1 LSQRASARTC
11 GGARQREELMTI
23 EQVPQD
29 QWSLGDHYE
38 RYIGRWS
45 RLVARHFVT
54 WLTLPPALHWLDVGC
69 GTGALTQAIL
79 EDGAPASVLGI
90 DPSPGFIALAR
101 GQVDDTRASFQSG
114 AAQALPIAAASVD
127 AVVSGLVL
135 NFTPDPAASLA
146 EMARAARPG
155 GTVAAYVWD
164 YAEGMQMLRL
174 FWDAASALDRGALA
188 LDEGRRF
195 PICHREA
202 LGALWRDSGLAQIEC
217 RDIDVPTVFSSF
229 EDFWSP
235 FLGGQGPA
243 PTYCSTLT
251 EEARAALRDRLR
263 AMLPAA
269 ADGRIALTARAL
281 AVRGVRPEA

>member
-1 LSQRASARTC
+1 LSQDACARIC
-11 GGARQREELMTI
+11 GAEDERLREEPMTI
-23 EQVPQD
+23 QQTPQD
-29 QWSLGDHYE
+29 QWSLGDNYE

-45 RLVARHFVT
+45 RPVARQFVT
-54 WLTLPPALHWLDVGC
+54 WLALPPVLRWLDVGC

-79 EDGAPASVLGI
+79 KDSAPASVLGI
-90 DPSPGFIALAR
+90 DPSAGFIALAR
-101 GQVDDTRASFQSG
+101 GQVNDARASFQSG
-114 AAQALPIAAASVD
+114 TAQALPIASASVD

-135 NFTPDPAASLA
+135 NFTPDPAQSLA

-195 PICHREA
+195 PVCRSEA
-202 LGALWRDSGLAQIEC
+202 LRALWRECGLAQIEC

-229 EDFWSP
+229 DDFWLP

-243 PTYCSTLT
+243 PTYYGTLA
-251 EEARAALRDRLR
+251 EDARAALRDRLR
-263 AMLPAA
+263 AMLPVA

-281 AVRGVRPEA
+281 AVRGVR

>member
-1 LSQRASARTC
+1 
-11 GGARQREELMTI
+11 MTI
-23 EQVPQD
+23 QHVPQD
-29 QWSLGDHYE
+29 QWSLGDNYE

-45 RLVARHFVT
+45 RLVARQFVA
-54 WLTLPPALHWLDVGC
+54 WLALPPALHWLDVGC

-79 EDGAPASVLGI
+79 EDCAPASVLGI
-90 DPSPGFIALAR
+90 DPSASFIALAR
-101 GQVDDTRASFQSG
+101 GQVNDARASFQSG
-114 AAQALPIAAASVD
+114 AAEALPVASASVD

-135 NFTPDPAASLA
+135 NFTLDPAASLA
-146 EMARAARPG
+146 EMVRLTRPG

-174 FWDAASALDRGALA
+174 FWDAAIALDRGALA

-195 PICHREA
+195 PICRREA

-217 RDIDVPTVFSSF
+217 HDIDVPTAFSSF
-229 EDFWSP
+229 DDFWLP

-251 EEARAALRDRLR
+251 DDARAALRDRLR
-263 AMLPAA
+263 TMLPVA

-281 AVRGVRPEA
+281 AVRGVRPEG

>member
-1 LSQRASARTC
+1 
-11 GGARQREELMTI
+11 MTI
-23 EQVPQD
+23 QHVPQD
-29 QWSLGDHYE
+29 QWSLGDNYE

-45 RLVARHFVT
+45 RLVARQFVT
-54 WLTLPPALHWLDVGC
+54 WLALPPAQRWLDVGC

-79 EDGAPASVLGI
+79 KDCAPASVTGI
-90 DPSPGFIALAR
+90 DPSAGFIALAHE
-101 GQVDDTRASFQSG
+101 QVNDTRASFQSG
-114 AAQALPIAAASVD
+114 AAQALPIASASVD

-146 EMARAARPG
+146 EMARVTRPG

-174 FWDAASALDRGALA
+174 FWDAAIALDRGALV

-195 PICHREA
+195 PICRGEA
-202 LGALWRDSGLAQIEC
+202 LGA
-217 RDIDVPTVFSSF
+217 PTAFSSF
-229 EDFWSP
+229 DDFWSP

-263 AMLPAA
+263 AMLPVA
-269 ADGRIALTARAL
+269 ADGRILTARAL

>member
-1 LSQRASARTC
+1 
-11 GGARQREELMTI
+11 
-23 EQVPQD
+23 
-29 QWSLGDHYE
+29 
-38 RYIGRWS
+38 
-45 RLVARHFVT
+45 
-54 WLTLPPALHWLDVGC
+54 
-69 GTGALTQAIL
+69 
-79 EDGAPASVLGI
+79 VLGI

-101 GQVDDTRASFQSG
+101 SQVNDTRASFQSG

-146 EMARAARPG
+146 EMARVTRPG

-164 YAEGMQMLRL
+164 YAGGMQMLRL

-195 PICHREA
+195 PICTREA
-202 LGALWRDSGLAQIEC
+202 LCELWQDSGLAQIEC
-217 RDIDVPTVFSSF
+217 CHIDVPTVFSSF
-229 EDFWSP
+229 DDFWSP

-243 PTYCSTLT
+243 PTYCGTLT
-251 EEARAALRDRLR
+251 EEARAALRERLR
-263 AMLPAA
+263 TMLPIA